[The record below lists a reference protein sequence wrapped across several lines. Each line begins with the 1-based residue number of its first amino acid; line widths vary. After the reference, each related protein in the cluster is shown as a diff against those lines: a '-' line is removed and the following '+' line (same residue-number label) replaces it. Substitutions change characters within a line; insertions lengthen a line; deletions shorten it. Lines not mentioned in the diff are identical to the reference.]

1 MSGNSQGPTGFLP
14 GMFKEE
20 VVGENKHSKD
30 DGKSSKVLNEKKSD
44 GARDFYGVGFL
55 FQSKKKKKD
64 KKKHKHKHKHHKHK
78 KESNREGKHS
88 HPASPATPLNAK
100 DETLSSGSSSP
111 SQASQD
117 VAF

>member
-1 MSGNSQGPTGFLP
+1 VTSTPKMMENQARYDTNSYFI
-14 GMFKEE
+14 M
-20 VVGENKHSKD
+20 
-30 DGKSSKVLNEKKSD
+30 VLTK
-44 GARDFYGVGFL
+44 YL
-55 FQSKKKKKD
+55 LYFQSKKKKKD

-78 KESNREGKHS
+78 KDSNREGKHS

-100 DETLSSGSSSP
+100 DETLSSASSSP